1 MRPFI
6 GALSHIGDPMAFN
19 IEISDTVKF
28 AVKFNIK
35 DGQGVDKP
43 SSFDFIAARVDVDEY
58 KDILE
63 GGTTFADFLARVG
76 RGWDNVRDGN
86 GAPVE
91 YSEVSLRKICKI
103 AGMATLMFKLYGV
116 EVSAKEK
123 N

>member
-1 MRPFI
+1 VRPFI
-6 GALSHIGDPMAFN
+6 GALSHIWGTMAFN
-19 IEISDTVKF
+19 IEVADTVRF

-35 DGQGVDKP
+35 DGAGVDKP

-63 GGTTFADFLARVG
+63 GGTTFADFLVRVG

-86 GAPVE
+86 GTPVE
-91 YSEVSLRKICKI
+91 YSEAALRKVCKI
-103 AGMATLMFKLYGV
+103 AGMATLMFKTYGV